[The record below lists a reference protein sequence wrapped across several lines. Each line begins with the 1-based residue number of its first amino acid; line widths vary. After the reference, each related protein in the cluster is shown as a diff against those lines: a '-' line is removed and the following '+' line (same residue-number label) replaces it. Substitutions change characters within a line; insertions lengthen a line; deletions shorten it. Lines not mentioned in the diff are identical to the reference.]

1 MRGLAGWTCDIH
13 IANEIIVYS
22 GVADLILAFFSWKI
36 IWCLPVKRRD
46 KVGLVAVMSL
56 GVL

>member
-1 MRGLAGWTCDIH
+1 MAYD
-13 IANEIIVYS
+13 ADESIVYS
-22 GVADLILAFFSWKI
+22 GVADLILASLSWSI

-46 KVGLVAVMSL
+46 KVGLVLVMSL